1 MKLFNGWNLYVSYSG
16 EHLRTDYC
24 KRFSIM
30 LTKKRQYIPSL
41 LDDKTYKEFKAEKA
55 IGTIFNTIDHNV
67 LIDMTDRAPSEM
79 ISE

>member
-1 MKLFNGWNLYVSYSG
+1 
-16 EHLRTDYC
+16 TDYC

-41 LDDKTYKEFKAEKA
+41 LDDKTDKEFKAEKA